1 MTIKKCTLEDI
12 ETLQKVCR
20 ETFVET
26 FSDQNTAEDM
36 EKYLNEIYALDVLEK
51 EIANVNSVTFIAYDD
66 SSSALGYLK
75 LNRADAQT
83 EKGFDDFME
92 IQRIY
97 ILKKAK
103 GQGIGSEF
111 IRISETQAKEW
122 GLSHIWLGVWEH
134 NYPAQDFYKKKGFVR
149 FSEHVFVLGNDVQT
163 DFLMKKDI

>member
-1 MTIKKCTLEDI
+1 VI
-12 ETLQKVCR
+12 
-20 ETFVET
+20 
-26 FSDQNTAEDM
+26 
-36 EKYLNEIYALDVLEK
+36 
-51 EIANVNSVTFIAYDD
+51 
-66 SSSALGYLK
+66 
-75 LNRADAQT
+75 
-83 EKGFDDFME
+83 
-92 IQRIY
+92 
-97 ILKKAK
+97 